1 MEVIVFS
8 WDEHTGFYPIP
19 MVSPENMHIHAA
31 FYRLSRFYLWIQEKK
46 HMNTDMRV
54 CIYLNKKRCESEL
67 KQGGYKSD
75 FGGRK
80 GEEEN
85 YIIIW

>member
-8 WDEHTGFYPIP
+8 CEEHISFYSVS
-19 MVSPENMHIHAA
+19 MVSPENIHIHVA

-46 HMNTDMRV
+46 DTNTDMFL
-54 CIYLNKKRCESEL
+54 CIYIKKKGKSEL
-67 KQGGYKSD
+67 KQGGCKSD

-85 YIIIW
+85 YIII

>member
-1 MEVIVFS
+1 MF
-8 WDEHTGFYPIP
+8 
-19 MVSPENMHIHAA
+19 
-31 FYRLSRFYLWIQEKK
+31 L
-46 HMNTDMRV
+46 
-54 CIYLNKKRCESEL
+54 CIYIKKKGKSEL
-67 KQGGYKSD
+67 KQGGCKSD